1 MGKGRVAPSTEPSH
15 ELSLDSSE
23 IFGREKECCS
33 SSTKYTL
40 KFNTAKARVT
50 FKQTYVS
57 SMRGKEDLSL
67 AGLVGSDPH
76 QTIPSAN
83 DNTPAGNSTN

>member
-1 MGKGRVAPSTEPSH
+1 MQSSI
-15 ELSLDSSE
+15 LD
-23 IFGREKECCS
+23 
-33 SSTKYTL
+33 L
-40 KFNTAKARVT
+40 
-50 FKQTYVS
+50 KQTYVS